1 MNFLVLVLLLK
12 RSLYELTIFFNR
24 WSTSLISKMASQDH
38 NGLGDEKRRSA
49 THEESESNSSSYGDD
64 IDAIQRHGTIEE
76 LQTAQR
82 TGTREKRARISEDLR
97 RTGSNVLAQVASR
110 ITTRTWPEP
119 PPPPDGG
126 AKAWTQVGMGWLVIF
141 TTWGWVNSFG
151 SFQTYYTQVLP
162 QDPSTISWIGS
173 VQIWFCLIISVFS
186 GRLLDAG
193 LFLPTFLVGAIIQVL
208 GMFLMSISSSY
219 WSLMLTQGVLTGIGS
234 GIFFTPSLALVATYF
249 SERRGLAVGL
259 TTTGNSAGG
268 IVYPVV
274 VRQLL
279 PTLGFAWTARVLA
292 FINLACLSIV
302 FAFMRPRLPP
312 RKSGP
317 IIDFAAFREVAYVGV
332 AAGIFCTSMANYF
345 IFYYIASF
353 GREALG
359 LSYST
364 ASIMVILIN
373 GAGIVFRVIPPIIAD
388 RVGPI
393 NVITPVSFAWAL
405 VSFCW
410 LAVDSV
416 PGLYV
421 FTCFYGI
428 CAGSFQCLTPTTVA
442 SITKRLDMT
451 GTRLGMVFSISSFA
465 SLTGPPIGGAIQA
478 AMGGSFKGAQAWAA
492 CMSFIGFLCF
502 LAARVSIAG
511 WNPRVRC

>member
-1 MNFLVLVLLLK
+1 
-12 RSLYELTIFFNR
+12 
-24 WSTSLISKMASQDH
+24 MAGQDLH
-38 NGLGDEKRRSA
+38 EHAGEKLHSALAGSHDESG
-49 THEESESNSSSYGDD
+49 SNSSSYNIDAVRPDD
-64 IDAIQRHGTIEE
+64 IGGKSENAP
-76 LQTAQR
+76 R
-82 TGTREKRARISEDLR
+82 TETSQKCAKVSADLR
-97 RTGSNVLAQVASR
+97 RTTSNVLSTVASR

-126 AKAWTQVGMGWLVIF
+126 INAWTQVAMGWLVIF

-151 SFQTYYTQVLP
+151 AFQTYYTSTLP
-162 QDPSTISWIGS
+162 QSPSIISWIGS
-173 VQIWFCLIISVFS
+173 VQIWFCLVISVFS

-208 GMFLMSISSSY
+208 GIFLMSISTEY
-219 WSLMLTQGVLTGIGS
+219 WSLMLTQGVLTGIGA

-249 SERRGLAVGL
+249 NKRRGLAIGL
-259 TTTGNSAGG
+259 ATTGNSAGG

-312 RKSGP
+312 RRSGP
-317 IIDFAAFREVAYVGV
+317 IIDFASFRELAYDGV
-332 AAGIFCTSMANYF
+332 VAGIFTTSMANYF
-345 IFYYIASF
+345 SFYYIASF
-353 GREALG
+353 GRETLG
-359 LSYST
+359 LSYSA

-388 RVGPI
+388 RIGPI
-393 NVITPVSFAWAL
+393 NVMFPVTLAWAI
-405 VSFCW
+405 VAFCW
-410 LAVDSV
+410 LAVDNV

-428 CAGSFQCLTPTTVA
+428 CSGSFQCLTATTVA
-442 SITKRLDMT
+442 SITKRLDT
-451 GTRLGMVFSISSFA
+451 VGTRLGMAFSIASFA

-478 AMGGSFKGAQAWAA
+478 ANGGRFTGAQAWAA
-492 CMSFIGFLCF
+492 IMTFIGFICF
-502 LAARVSIAG
+502 AFVRVNQAG
-511 WNPRVRC
+511 WNPRVKC

>member
-1 MNFLVLVLLLK
+1 
-12 RSLYELTIFFNR
+12 
-24 WSTSLISKMASQDH
+24 MASEAQ
-38 NGLGDEKRRSA
+38 NRSVGEKDPA
-49 THEESESNSSSYGDD
+49 ELDKTPDDCGSNTSSSHDD
-64 IDAIQRHGTIEE
+64 TDAIRRGEAKDE
-76 LQTAQR
+76 SQTAQR
-82 TGTREKRARISEDLR
+82 IITKDRPKRISGELR
-97 RTGSNVLAQVASR
+97 RTTSNVLAHVASR

-126 AKAWTQVGMGWLVIF
+126 INAWTQVAMGWLVIF

-151 SFQTYYTQVLP
+151 SFQTYYTSVLP
-162 QDPSTISWIGS
+162 QPPSTISWIGS
-173 VQIWFCLIISVFS
+173 LQIWFCLIISVFS

-193 LFLPTFLVGAIIQVL
+193 LFLPTFFVGAIIQVL
-208 GMFLMSISSSY
+208 GMFLMSISTQY

-249 SERRGLAVGL
+249 NKRRGLAVGL
-259 TTTGNSAGG
+259 ATTGNSAGG
-268 IVYPVV
+268 MVYPVV

-317 IIDFAAFREVAYVGV
+317 IIDFAAFREVVYDGV
-332 AAGIFCTSMANYF
+332 VVGIFATSMANYF
-345 IFYYIASF
+345 TFYYIASY
-353 GREALG
+353 GRETLG
-359 LSYST
+359 LSYSS

-373 GAGIVFRVIPPIIAD
+373 GAGIIFRIIPPLIAD
-388 RVGPI
+388 RIGPI
-393 NVITPVSFAWAL
+393 NVITPVTGAWAI
-405 VSFCW
+405 VAFCW
-410 LAVDSV
+410 LAVDNV

-428 CAGSFQCLTPTTVA
+428 MSGSFQCLTATTIA
-442 SITKRLDMT
+442 SITKRLDT
-451 GTRLGMVFSISSFA
+451 VGTRLGMAFSIASFA

-478 AMGGSFKGAQAWAA
+478 ANGGKFTNAQAWAA
-492 CMSFIGFLCF
+492 VMTFIGFVG
-502 LAARVSIAG
+502 LATARVSRAG
-511 WNPRVRC
+511 WNLKVRC